1 MEECHY
7 MIYNELVKQFFTD
20 LRSAITYN
28 TTISSAYDSLFDYD
42 KEILQTYKLFSSSYA
57 QINPKKAKYYFRF
70 KLTRY

>member
-1 MEECHY
+1 

-42 KEILQTYKLFSSSYA
+42 KEILQTYKLF
-57 QINPKKAKYYFRF
+57 F
-70 KLTRY
+70 KLLRADKSKKSKVLFQI